1 MTSTDTPEA
10 IAERL
15 NAATRSG
22 SLAAAYRVLQSIP
35 AKQMQTVA
43 LHAGYA
49 VIATR
54 KPRDLT
60 AYVVG
65 QVARAARHN
74 TDGFGLRDTT
84 PTSTLLQ
91 EAPHVP

>member
-10 IAERL
+10 LAEQL
-15 NAATRSG
+15 NTATRSG
-22 SLAAAYRVLQSIP
+22 NLAAAYRVLQTIP
-35 AKQMQTVA
+35 PKQMEAVA
-43 LHAGYA
+43 LRAGYS
-49 VIATR
+49 VIRTR
-54 KPRDLT
+54 SPRDLT
-60 AYVVG
+60 SHVVG

-91 EAPHVP
+91 EARHVP